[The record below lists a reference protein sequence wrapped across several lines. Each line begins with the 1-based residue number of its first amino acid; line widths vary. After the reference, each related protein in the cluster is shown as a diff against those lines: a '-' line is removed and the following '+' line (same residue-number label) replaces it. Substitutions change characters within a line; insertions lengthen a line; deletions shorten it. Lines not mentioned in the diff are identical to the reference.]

1 MPVKGGNVAAN
12 TNLAEQVRA
21 RRASLALVQE
31 ELAELS
37 GTSVRFIRSLEQGKA
52 TVRLD
57 KVQAVLEVLGL
68 ELTARLRVSA
78 VSARRNPR
86 SYLHELTS
94 VREAHVFK
102 GDRLAAVLRRL
113 SGGVEFRY
121 LPEYLTDEGP
131 SVATTLPMSDE
142 PTLTSAGADP
152 PYFADRDFDQLS
164 FGDLL
169 DAAGVIDPVA
179 LAGVQDKMST
189 RVLSFPVQ
197 YAGHRYILKLDTT
210 ETPHIVANEDYFIRL
225 AAGAHFP
232 VVSAS
237 VVHDS
242 TDRPGLLV
250 QRFDRE
256 TSPEGGTVSLA
267 VEDGAQVL
275 GIYPADKYAVRAE
288 TVVGRLSGLCA
299 SRAVA
304 LRDLYRQL
312 VFAWLTGNGD
322 VHAKNLSIL
331 KSEGEWRVSP
341 AYDLPS
347 TLPYRDTTMALSML
361 DRRSGFSR
369 RKLLEFGAAIG
380 LPQKTASRVLDEVLI
395 ATEPVLD
402 WPASSPYRPDICR
415 DVLRS
420 LRQRRQVVMASAGP
434 A

>member
-1 MPVKGGNVAAN
+1 MGEVPHEPQPLVA
-12 TNLAEQVRA
+12 
-21 RRASLALVQE
+21 
-31 ELAELS
+31 
-37 GTSVRFIRSLEQGKA
+37 
-52 TVRLD
+52 
-57 KVQAVLEVLGL
+57 
-68 ELTARLRVSA
+68 
-78 VSARRNPR
+78 
-86 SYLHELTS
+86 
-94 VREAHVFK
+94 
-102 GDRLAAVLRRL
+102 
-113 SGGVEFRY
+113 
-121 LPEYLTDEGP
+121 
-131 SVATTLPMSDE
+131 
-142 PTLTSAGADP
+142 
-152 PYFADRDFDQLS
+152 ADRDFDQLS

-189 RVLSFPVQ
+189 RVLSLPVQ
-197 YAGHRYILKLDTT
+197 YAGRRYILKLDTPQ
-210 ETPHIVANEDYFIRL
+210 TPHIVANEDYFIRL
-225 AAGAHFP
+225 AAAAHFP

-237 VVHDS
+237 VVRDS

-275 GIYPADKYAVRAE
+275 GIYPADKYAVSAE

-322 VHAKNLSIL
+322 VQAKNLSIL
-331 KSEGEWRVSP
+331 KSEGDWRVSP

-361 DRRSGFSR
+361 DKKSGFSR
-369 RKLLEFGAAIG
+369 RKLLEFGGAIG
-380 LPQKTASRVLDEVLI
+380 LPQKIAGRVLDEVLI

-402 WPASSPYRPDICR
+402 WPASSPYPPEICR

-420 LRQRRQVVMASAGP
+420 LRHRRRVVMASPGP

>member
-1 MPVKGGNVAAN
+1 M
-12 TNLAEQVRA
+12 
-21 RRASLALVQE
+21 
-31 ELAELS
+31 
-37 GTSVRFIRSLEQGKA
+37 
-52 TVRLD
+52 
-57 KVQAVLEVLGL
+57 
-68 ELTARLRVSA
+68 SA
-78 VSARRNPR
+78 VSAPR
-86 SYLHELTS
+86 SPRSNLHELTS

-102 GDRLAAVLRRL
+102 GDRLAAVMRRM

-121 LPEYLTDEGP
+121 LPEYLTDGGP
-131 SVATTLPMSDE
+131 AVATTLPLSDT
-142 PTLTSAGADP
+142 PMLTPAGAVP
-152 PYFADRDFDQLS
+152 PYFAGLLPEGRRLSNLRRAVKTSADDDLSLLLAVGADTVGDVTILPVGQVPNEPQPLVVADRDFDQLS

-169 DAAGVIDPVA
+169 DAAGIIDPVA

-189 RVLSFPVQ
+189 RVLSLPVQ
-197 YAGHRYILKLDTT
+197 YAGRRYILKLDNPP
-210 ETPHIVANEDYFIRL
+210 TPHIVANEDYFIRL
-225 AAGAHFP
+225 AAAAHFP

-237 VVHDS
+237 VVRDS

-256 TSPEGGTVSLA
+256 TSPEGGSVSLA

-275 GIYPADKYAVRAE
+275 GIYPADKYAVSAE

-361 DRRSGFSR
+361 DKKSGFSR
-369 RKLLEFGAAIG
+369 RKMLEFGGAIG
-380 LPQKTASRVLDEVLI
+380 LPQKIASRVLDEDLI
-395 ATEPVLD
+395 ATESVLD
-402 WPASSPYRPDICR
+402 WPASSPYPPEICR

-420 LRQRRQVVMASAGP
+420 LRQRRRVVMVSP
-434 A
+434 APA

>member
-1 MPVKGGNVAAN
+1 
-12 TNLAEQVRA
+12 
-21 RRASLALVQE
+21 
-31 ELAELS
+31 
-37 GTSVRFIRSLEQGKA
+37 
-52 TVRLD
+52 
-57 KVQAVLEVLGL
+57 
-68 ELTARLRVSA
+68 
-78 VSARRNPR
+78 
-86 SYLHELTS
+86 
-94 VREAHVFK
+94 VFK

-113 SGGVEFRY
+113 PGGVEFRY
-121 LPEYLTDEGP
+121 LPEYLTDGGP
-131 SVATTLPMSDE
+131 AVATTLPLSDT
-142 PTLTSAGADP
+142 PTLTPAGAVP
-152 PYFADRDFDQLS
+152 PYFAGLLPEGRRMSNLRRAVKTSADDDLSLLLAVGADTVGDVTILPVGEVPHEPQPLVVADRDFDQLS

-189 RVLSFPVQ
+189 RVLSLPVQ
-197 YAGHRYILKLDTT
+197 YAGRRYILKLDSPQ
-210 ETPHIVANEDYFIRL
+210 TPHIVTNEDFFIRL
-225 AAGAHFP
+225 AAAARFP

-242 TDRPGLLV
+242 TGRPGLLV
-250 QRFDRE
+250 QRFDRV
-256 TSPEGGTVSLA
+256 TAPEGGTVSLA

-275 GIYPADKYAVRAE
+275 GIYPADKYAVSAE
-288 TVVGRLSGLCA
+288 TVVGRLGDLCA

-361 DRRSGFSR
+361 GKKSGFSR
-369 RKLLEFGAAIG
+369 RKLLEFAGAIG
-380 LPQKTASRVLDEVLI
+380 LPQKIASRVLDEVLI

-420 LRQRRQVVMASAGP
+420 LRQRRRIVVSSPGP